1 MTFVNKS
8 FISGLFFFQ
17 YVVRF
22 FILKF
27 DSKKGTPEATLPV
40 PEPSDLDHCCYI
52 DFEKERAECNKLKSE
67 LEKIE

>member
-1 MTFVNKS
+1 M
-8 FISGLFFFQ
+8 
-17 YVVRF
+17 VRF

-27 DSKKGTPEATLPV
+27 DSKKGTPEAILPV